1 MAKTDPGSGD
11 FEALLKRLE
20 EIVQKMDSGG
30 LSLEESMKLY
40 EEGIKN
46 ADKLTDL
53 LSEARNRVMKLVV
66 DKNGNPA
73 LDLFDQEK
81 EQ

>member
-1 MAKTDPGSGD
+1 MAKTNAGD
-11 FEALLKRLE
+11 FETLLKRLE

-30 LSLEESMKLY
+30 LGLEESMKLY
-40 EEGIKN
+40 EEGVRN

-53 LSEARNRVMKLVV
+53 LSDARNRVMKLVV
-66 DKNGNPA
+66 DKNGTPA

>member
-1 MAKTDPGSGD
+1 MAKTNTED

-40 EEGIKN
+40 EEGIRK
-46 ADKLTDL
+46 ADKLTVM
-53 LSEARNRVMKLVV
+53 LSDARGRVMKLVV

-73 LDLFDQEK
+73 LEPFDQEK

>member
-1 MAKTDPGSGD
+1 MAKKDNGD

-40 EEGIKN
+40 EEGIRN
-46 ADKLTDL
+46 ADKLTEM
-53 LSEARNRVMKLVV
+53 LSDARDRVMKLVV
-66 DKNGNPA
+66 DKNGTPA

>member
-1 MAKTDPGSGD
+1 MAKTDNSD
-11 FEALLKRLE
+11 FETLLKRLE
-20 EIVQKMDSGG
+20 EIVLKMDSGG

-40 EEGIKN
+40 EEGIRN
-46 ADKLTDL
+46 ADKLTAM
-53 LSEARNRVMKLVV
+53 LSDARGRVMKLVA

-73 LDLFDQEK
+73 LDIFDQEK